1 MLSVGDY
8 APSFVLSST
17 DGSEFSSDALE
28 NKTIL
33 YFYPRDETPLCTI
46 EARGFSAA
54 YDSLKDAGIEVVGVS
69 ADDLES
75 HNAFRE
81 KEGIP
86 YHLLCDTDNRIAD
99 LFEIPRYQ
107 TPPMDIF
114 AKRTTFLLD
123 TDKKILEVW
132 DDFDS
137 DVNLH
142 TEDVVTFVMEILEKA
157 ED

>member
-1 MLSVGDY
+1 MH
-8 APSFVLSST
+8 
-17 DGSEFSSDALE
+17 SEKKRE
-28 NKTIL
+28 
-33 YFYPRDETPLCTI
+33 
-46 EARGFSAA
+46 
-54 YDSLKDAGIEVVGVS
+54 
-69 ADDLES
+69 
-75 HNAFRE
+75 FRT
-81 KEGIP
+81 
-86 YHLLCDTDNRIAD
+86 LLCDTDNRIAD

-123 TDKKILEVW
+123 TDKRILEVW